1 MFDPDDWALQN
12 ACAERLFAYAAKLRA
27 EKERNEAIRTAIRT
41 SRRSPIR
48 TGTSK

>member
-27 EKERNEAIRTAIRT
+27 EKERNEAIRAP
-41 SRRSPIR
+41 RRSPIR